1 MGQLTAPSRWW
12 LAAVVATIATAAEW
26 ARSPVAGWAWAT
38 ALLALAAAAGALR
51 RRRGWGSVALTA
63 LLAGT
68 AVLVPLHQRS
78 ISRLA
83 THWPEERE
91 RRIEAAS
98 ERLEGD
104 LRSDLLR
111 IGQIAA
117 RVRGL
122 ASLGDEDLFHALD
135 DIIPLGGVETGVAL
149 FRPDGSLRAWSGRHR
164 LPPAALGDSL
174 VVRFSPYFQIFETRL
189 VLDDRSTVVASLL
202 LEADPALPG
211 GRQSL
216 SERFRQRTEVG
227 LEVFAPEDA
236 PPSGDVFDYEEPTT
250 AGPRVLFSVR
260 PVPPSQGEA
269 TRNAVLAAGRIA
281 TVLGTLI
288 LLVTL
293 LVAATPT
300 ARYLLLASLLWLIT
314 RTQALDAFGLE
325 MLSAPSLFFR
335 PLPFGGSLV
344 AGPLLL
350 AGFLLT
356 VLGVRLWRLGGRR
369 PLPALVLGGL
379 LVLGAPFLIR
389 TLGQGITPPVGGVS
403 IPLWLTWETSLLLAT
418 TALVLPAAG
427 LLRGTGGGDRMVWP
441 LVGAAIACGAAILGL
456 YAWDSRTGWPDWYTL
471 LWLPALVLVTRPA
484 ARWATVLGVALVA
497 GSAAA
502 LMTWGAELEG
512 RVELARRDLQHL
524 GPEPE
529 LLAEPILNG
538 LAMELAAGPV
548 PDGNAGLL
556 AAWRRSD
563 LDQQG
568 YPVRL
573 ELRTDAGALRSQVVL
588 DQLDLPD
595 SLVARRVAELPP
607 GQTDTILSLQR
618 SPGMH
623 YLLLQRLAPDAVV
636 VVGLGPRTQLVSA
649 ARLGVL
655 LRAPGLRPPAYTVT
669 LSPGTPLPGT
679 EAAQVRWRQE
689 GWTIR
694 GERTIAT
701 PDGPRQAYASVEML
715 RPGPLLIR
723 GAMVLLFNVVLL
735 GIVWRIAELLAGDR
749 VRRPDWA
756 GFRRSFRV
764 QLFVTLGAFFVV
776 PVAGFAGWS
785 VLRLN
790 QQARLAEELV
800 VTQVLRDALAAG
812 LTSTPGDSG
821 FPARLEELSRRVDAE
836 LGVYR
841 GGRLEQSTS
850 EVLAVFGLLPPL
862 MSPDAYHH
870 MQLEGQPEAV
880 AIGPGRPA
888 TIGYRA
894 FPSGA
899 DPGTLTLATP
909 QSAGDPMLAEQQLDL
924 ILGLLLASLLGVVA
938 ALVGAQLAARR
949 LSRPVADLRRAALA
963 FGEGRGLLPPSATPP
978 VEFEPV
984 FAAFH
989 KMADD
994 VQANQGA
1001 QEEAARV
1008 LAWGEMAR
1016 QVAHE
1021 IKNPLTPMRLGIQH
1035 LQRVWRERG
1044 DQVGPALEETA
1055 PRVLAE
1061 IERLDRIARSFS
1073 RYGAPTEGAGALD
1086 AVQLSEELAEVVP
1099 LYRFGDAGMAVEIM
1113 AEEAGP
1119 VLARKDEVKEVLFN
1133 LLENARI
1140 AGAHRVQLRVSGA
1153 TLIVADDGS
1162 GISAEML
1169 PRIFEP
1175 RFSATTSGSGLGLA
1189 IVRRLVEGWGATI
1202 SVSSVPGRGTQFHLE
1217 FATPAPEA

>member
-1 MGQLTAPSRWW
+1 MAALVAA
-12 LAAVVATIATAAEW
+12 LATVAEW
-26 ARSPVAGWAWAT
+26 ARAPVPAWAWAT
-38 ALLALAAAAGALR
+38 SGLALVAAVGAARQR
-51 RRRGWGSVALTA
+51 RTWASAAVAV
-63 LLAGT
+63 LLVVT
-68 AVLVPLHQRS
+68 AVVVPLHQRS

-83 THWPEERE
+83 TQWPTERE

-98 ERLEGD
+98 QRLEGD

-117 RVRGL
+117 EVRSL
-122 ASLGDEDLFHALD
+122 AMLGDEDLFHALD
-135 DIIPLGGVETGVAL
+135 DIIPPGGVETGVAL

-164 LPPAALGDSL
+164 LPPAASGDSL
-174 VVRFSPYFQIFETRL
+174 GVRFSPYFQIFETRL
-189 VLDDRSTVVASLL
+189 ILDDRSTVVASLL

-211 GRQSL
+211 GNQSL

-227 LEVFAPEDA
+227 LEVFSPQDA

-269 TRNAVLAAGRIA
+269 TQNAVLAAGRIA
-281 TVLGTLI
+281 TLAGTII
-288 LLVTL
+288 LLLTL
-293 LVAATPT
+293 VVAGTPT
-300 ARYLLLASLLWLIT
+300 ARYLLLVSLLWT
-314 RTQALDAFGLE
+314 VSRTQALDAFGLE

-335 PLPFGGSLV
+335 PLPLGGSLV

-350 AGFLLT
+350 AGFLMT
-356 VLGVRLWRLGGRR
+356 VLGVRLWRVEGRR
-369 PLPALVLGGL
+369 PFAAQLLGGL

-389 TLGQGITPPVGGVS
+389 TLGQGITPPVSGVS

-418 TALVLPAAG
+418 AGLVLPAAA
-427 LLRGTGGGDRMVWP
+427 LLRGAGGRDRISWP
-441 LVGAAIACGAAILGL
+441 LVGAVVAAVAAILGL
-456 YAWDSRTGWPDWYTL
+456 SVWDSRTGWPDWYTL

-524 GPEPE
+524 GPETE

-538 LAMELAAGPV
+538 LAMELASGPV
-548 PDGNAGLL
+548 PGGAAALL
-556 AAWRRSD
+556 AAWRRSS

-573 ELRTDAGALRSQVVL
+573 ELRSDAGELRTQVVL

-595 SLVARRVAELPP
+595 TLIARMVVELPA
-607 GQTDTILSLQR
+607 GLADTIVPLRR

-623 YLLLQRLAPDAVV
+623 YLLLQRLARDTVV
-636 VVGLGPRTQLVSA
+636 VVGLGPRSQLVPA
-649 ARLGVL
+649 ARLGLL
-655 LRAPGLRPPAYTVT
+655 LRAPSLRPPAYTVT
-669 LSPGTPLPGT
+669 LSPGVPLPGT
-679 EAAQVRWRQE
+679 EATQVRWRQE
-689 GWTIR
+689 RWTIR
-694 GERTIAT
+694 GERTVVT

-735 GIVWRIAELLAGDR
+735 GIVWRIAELLAGDPL
-749 VRRPDWA
+749 RRPDWT
-756 GFRRSFRV
+756 GVRRSFRV

-790 QQARLAEELV
+790 QEARHAEKLV
-800 VTQVLRDALAAG
+800 VTQVLRDALAAEVIV
-812 LTSTPGDSG
+812 SPGDPG
-821 FPARLEELSRRVDAE
+821 FAARLEGLSSRVDAE
-836 LGVYR
+836 LGLYR
-841 GGRLEQSTS
+841 GGQLEYSTS

-862 MSPDAYHH
+862 MNPDAYHH
-870 MQLEGQPEAV
+870 MQLEGQREAV
-880 AIGPGRPA
+880 STGAGRPG
-888 TIGYRA
+888 TIGYRS
-894 FPSGA
+894 FQSGT
-899 DPGTLTLATP
+899 DPETLTLATP

-924 ILGLLLASLLGVVA
+924 LLGLLLASLLGVAA
-938 ALVGAQLAARR
+938 ALIGARLAARR

-963 FGEGRGLLPPSATPP
+963 FGEGRGLLPPSALPP

-984 FAAFH
+984 FAAFQ
-989 KMADD
+989 KMADN
-994 VQANQGA
+994 VEANQEA

-1021 IKNPLTPMRLGIQH
+1021 IKNPLTPIRLGIQH

-1044 DQVGPALEETA
+1044 SQVGPALEETA

-1061 IERLDRIARSFS
+1061 IDRLDRIARSFS
-1073 RYGAPTEGAGALD
+1073 RYGAPTEADPRLE
-1086 AVQLSEELAEVVP
+1086 AVDLAHELTEVVP
-1099 LYRFGDAGMAVEIM
+1099 LYRFGDAGMEVEIV
-1113 AEEAGP
+1113 AEEARL
-1119 VLARKDEVKEVLFN
+1119 VMARKDEVKEVLFN

-1140 AGAHRVQLRVSGA
+1140 AGARCVRLRVAGL
-1153 TLIVADDGS
+1153 TLVVEDDGG
-1162 GISAEML
+1162 GIPAEML
-1169 PRIFEP
+1169 SRIFEP
-1175 RFSATTSGSGLGLA
+1175 RFSS
-1189 IVRRLVEGWGATI
+1189 
-1202 SVSSVPGRGTQFHLE
+1202 
-1217 FATPAPEA
+1217 

>member
-12 LAAVVATIATAAEW
+12 FAATLSVPAAIAEW
-26 ARSPVAGWAWAT
+26 ARTPTAAWA
-38 ALLALAAAAGALR
+38 
-51 RRRGWGSVALTA
+51 VA
-63 LLAGT
+63 T
-68 AVLVPLHQRS
+68 AVLALFAAPGVWLGRPGRAARVVVVLLLLAAIVVPFQQRN

-83 THWPEERE
+83 SHWPAERE

-104 LRSDLLR
+104 LRADLFR
-111 IGQIAA
+111 IGQITEQ
-117 RVRGL
+117 VRGL
-122 ASLGDEDLFHALD
+122 AHLDDEELFHALAG
-135 DIIPLGGVETGVAL
+135 IVPPGGVETGVAL
-149 FRPDGSLRAWSGRHR
+149 FRSDGSLRAWAGRHR
-164 LPPAALGDSL
+164 IPPVALGDSL
-174 VVRFSPYFQIFETRL
+174 GVRFSPYFQIFETRL
-189 VLDDRSTVVASLL
+189 ILADGSVVVASLL
-202 LEADPALPG
+202 LEADAALPG

-269 TRNAVLAAGRIA
+269 TGTAVDLAGRIA
-281 TVLGTLI
+281 ISLGAAVLLFTL
-288 LLVTL
+288 V
-293 LVAATPT
+293 VAATPS
-300 ARYLLLASLLWLIT
+300 ARYLVLAVLLWLIS

-325 MLSAPSLFFR
+325 MLSAPALFFR
-335 PLPFGGSLV
+335 PLPLGGSLV
-344 AGPLLL
+344 LGPLLV

-356 VLGVRLWRLGGRR
+356 VLGVRLWRWQGAR
-369 PLPALVLGGL
+369 PPAARALGGL

-403 IPLWLTWETSLLLAT
+403 IPLWLTWETALLLAT
-418 TALVLPAAG
+418 TGLVLPAAG
-427 LLRGTGGGDRMVWP
+427 LLRRSHGGNGILWP
-441 LVGAAIACGAAILGL
+441 LVGAGVACAAAVLGL
-456 YAWDSRTGWPDWYTL
+456 FAWDSRSGWPDWYTL
-471 LWLPALVLVTRPA
+471 LWLPALVMVTRPA
-484 ARWATVLGVALVA
+484 ARWAAVLGVALVA

-538 LAMELAAGPV
+538 LAMELASGPV
-548 PDGNAGLL
+548 PDGAAALL
-556 AAWRRSD
+556 AAWRRSG

-573 ELRTDAGALRSQVVL
+573 ELRSDSGELRAQVVL

-595 SLVARRVAELPP
+595 ALITGQVAGLPA
-607 GQTDTILSLQR
+607 GRADTILSLPR

-623 YLLLQRLAPDAVV
+623 YLLLQRLAPDTVV
-636 VVGLGPRTQLVSA
+636 VVGLGPRTQLVPA

-655 LRAPGLRPPAYTVT
+655 LRPPNLRPPAFTVT
-669 LSPGTPLPGT
+669 LSPGVPLPGT
-679 EAAQVRWRQE
+679 EAALVRWRQE

-694 GERTIAT
+694 GERTVAT

-723 GAMVLLFNVVLL
+723 GALVLLFNVVLL
-735 GIVWRIAELLAGDR
+735 GFVWRAAELLAGDHL
-749 VRRPDWA
+749 RRLDGA
-756 GFRRSFRV
+756 ALRRSFRV

-790 QQARLAEELV
+790 QGAREAGELA
-800 VTQVLRDALAAG
+800 VTQVLRDALASG
-812 LTSTPGDSG
+812 TVPSPGDPG
-821 FPARLEELSRRVDAE
+821 TAAQLEVLSVRVGAE
-836 LGVYR
+836 LGLYR
-841 GGRLEQSTS
+841 RGQLQHSTS
-850 EVLAVFGLLPPL
+850 EILAVFGLLPPL
-862 MSPDAYHH
+862 MSPDAYHRI
-870 MQLEGQPEAV
+870 QLEGQREAV
-880 AIGPGRPA
+880 ASGPGRPG
-888 TIGYRA
+888 TIGYRSFQA
-894 FPSGA
+894 GD
-899 DPGTLTLATP
+899 DPETLTLATP
-909 QSAGDPMLAEQQLDL
+909 QSAGDPLLAEQQLDL
-924 ILGLLLASLLGVVA
+924 LLALLLASLLGVVA
-938 ALVGAQLAARR
+938 ALIGAQLAARR

-963 FGEGRGLLPPSATPP
+963 FGRGQGLLPPSAQPP

-984 FAAFH
+984 FAAFQ

-994 VQANQGA
+994 VEANQRA

-1044 DQVGPALEETA
+1044 NEFGPALEETA
-1055 PRVLAE
+1055 PRVLSE
-1061 IERLDRIARSFS
+1061 IDRLDRIARSFS
-1073 RYGAPTEGAGALD
+1073 RYGAPTEGGLGLAV
-1086 AVQLSEELAEVVP
+1086 VQLADLLAEVVP
-1099 LYRFGDAGMAVEIM
+1099 LYRFGDAGMTVQIV
-1113 AEEAGP
+1113 AEGAEP

-1140 AGAHRVQLRVSGA
+1140 AGARTVVLRTTGP
-1153 TLIVADDGS
+1153 TLHVEDDGS
-1162 GISAEML
+1162 GISAELL

-1189 IVRRLVEGWGATI
+1189 IVQRLVEGWGGTI
-1202 SVSSVPGRGTQFHLE
+1202 SVSSTPGRGTAFRID
-1217 FATPAPEA
+1217 FSAAPGE